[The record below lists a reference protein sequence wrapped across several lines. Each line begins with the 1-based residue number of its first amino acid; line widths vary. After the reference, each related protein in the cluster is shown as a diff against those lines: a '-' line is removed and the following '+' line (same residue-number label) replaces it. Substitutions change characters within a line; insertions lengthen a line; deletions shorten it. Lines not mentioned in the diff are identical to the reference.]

1 MEVTNIFLQE
11 LTVDESSPPNDKLR
25 RRLFVA
31 IRKGDLV
38 KVRSLSQ
45 LNFNFNCVDSS
56 GKTALQV
63 AGDVKDVTV
72 RKEIFEVLLSS
83 GADIRFA
90 LLHAVRETSLKT
102 VKILL
107 QFRKKALSESQAKVA
122 DCLNQEYVTPLI
134 LAACLQ
140 NFQIINLLLKHG
152 FTIGDTKSAQQS
164 SGSNR
169 FASEKFGSAVY
180 RLNEY
185 CALASPVFIAASFL
199 QNVQS
204 GLDPVHRACVLNKE
218 LRDMA
223 EQEYEFKNKYF
234 ELSAGCKEFSVAL
247 LNECHSM
254 KEIRC
259 VMEMQNKGGIK
270 DNMEGKCLNIL
281 EFAIV
286 TRNKEVCF
294 PTCC

>member
-1 MEVTNIFLQE
+1 MEVTDIFLRE
-11 LTVDESSPPNDKLR
+11 LTVDGSSPPNDKLR
-25 RRLFVA
+25 RKLFDA
-31 IRKGDLV
+31 IRKGDSV

-45 LNFNFNCVDSS
+45 LNCDFNCVDSS

-63 AGDVKDVTV
+63 AGDLKDVTV
-72 RKEIFEVLLSS
+72 RKEIFEVLLSG
-83 GADIRFA
+83 GADIEFA

-107 QFRKKALSESQAKVA
+107 QFHKKALPGSRAKVA
-122 DCLNQEYVTPLI
+122 DCLNQGYVTPLI

-140 NFQIINLLLKHG
+140 NFQIVSLLLEHG
-152 FTIGDTKSAQQS
+152 FTIGDTKRAQRS
-164 SGSNR
+164 SGSNG
-169 FASEKFGSAVY
+169 FASEKLGPAVY

-185 CALASPVFIAASFL
+185 RALASPVFIAASFL

-234 ELSAGCKEFSVAL
+234 ELSDGCKEFSVAL

-254 KEIRC
+254 EEIRC
-259 VMEMQNKGGIK
+259 VMEIQNKGGMK
-270 DNMEGKCLNIL
+270 HKMEGKCLNIL

-286 TRNKEVCF
+286 TQNDEVCF